1 MRPRAVHREQGFS
14 LVELVITIVVI
25 AIALTAVF
33 LALDTA
39 TSASAN
45 PMAVTQ
51 AIAIGQAYLEEIESK
66 SYADLPCPAPCT
78 RSDYN
83 DVDDYNG
90 LVNVGAQNQFGQPIP
105 GLGAY
110 TVEVT
115 VSPTT
120 FNGAPA
126 KLISV
131 NVTQSELADITLAS
145 YRLEL

>member
-1 MRPRAVHREQGFS
+1 VKRRPPRFGRGFS
-14 LVELVITIVVI
+14 LIELVITIVVI

-39 TSASAN
+39 VGSSAN
-45 PMAVTQ
+45 PMAETQ
-51 AIAIGQAYLEEIESK
+51 AIAIGQAYLEEIQGK
-66 SYADLPCPAPCT
+66 SYADLPCPSPCT

-83 DVDDYNG
+83 DVDDYNH

-110 TVEVT
+110 TVQVT
-115 VSPTT
+115 VTPATLD
-120 FNGAPA
+120 GAPA

-131 NVTQSELADITLAS
+131 NVTRGNLVDITLAT
-145 YRLEL
+145 YRLAL